1 MPSRKLQ
8 PPTQKLMSLNIIPNT
23 SVLPCLPDKC
33 PHQTNS
39 VSLSVRVFIGERSR
53 QAHADP
59 RSLVYKHPLPQVLSS
74 LKRLVSLSL
83 SGNPILAE
91 TAHFRKTVITASPK
105 LRYGTYAE
113 TSNDYGYISL
123 TCCRSTKKRY
133 GDACMR
139 RYPVS
144 VALLVWTNGQRCH
157 FGTPVPLSLLA
168 ASNPNPRVSQL
179 RLTPPRTCRSLKTRA
194 DKKRCLGTLTGRCS
208 KRREWLRRLGPSAAL
223 RQRGRRARGK

>member
-1 MPSRKLQ
+1 MTARAITEIATSFPKTHVPKHHTKHIGTSLPAGQMSPS
-8 PPTQKLMSLNIIPNT
+8 NEF
-23 SVLPCLPDKC
+23 
-33 PHQTNS
+33 
-39 VSLSVRVFIGERSR
+39 RVFIGERSR

-59 RSLVYKHPLPQVLSS
+59 RSLVYKNPLPQVLSS

-113 TSNDYGYISL
+113 TSDDYGYISMR
-123 TCCRSTKKRY
+123 CCRSTKKKRY

-144 VALLVWTNGQRCH
+144 VALLVSTNAQRCH
-157 FGTPVPLSLLA
+157 FCTPVPLSLLA

-194 DKKRCLGTLTGRCS
+194 DKKRC
-208 KRREWLRRLGPSAAL
+208 
-223 RQRGRRARGK
+223 